1 MATQDLATRDFTRR
15 LAAKGVSVSVLVCV
29 VLMSGAVF
37 GMAAQTALQHLGL
50 DLGSIHNDLIAD
62 RVAKSRSAMAWWAWW
77 MVAVAAVFVGPLSV
91 ALTRT
96 LVANWWLLRGLRLL
110 ATAGVVLGLAAI
122 GGLRPA
128 PTTLAFTANTVFGL
142 LVVSGATLLAALG
155 ARFLSGAF
163 RNQVRVPRPVTRPE
177 TVRRPQPLRTLTPV
191 AAAQPFRGGGSANS
205 GLPFLRFR
213 QRHVLASGSFS
224 FGRLAV
230 VAMLALVVFAAISVL
245 GGATVLVDSV
255 APGAIRELVAAK
267 IAPAGA
273 ASHAR
278 TIVLALLPVEERPRA
293 VVAPVASLAPAAPK
307 PAEPLA
313 PRQRDISAS
322 VGYGGASSAESELTF
337 AKGYSRRR
345 AAQLAANMTSLP
357 TIPQL
362 NAAINIKKIR
372 VASLSLTQ
380 DRRVRRPVADNRQ
393 RASKRSRGHD
403 RYTDNRYNDNRYTDY
418 NAYNRQGRHDRH
430 RGRERNGDNRFARAE
445 PPFRRF

>member
-1 MATQDLATRDFTRR
+1 
-15 LAAKGVSVSVLVCV
+15 
-29 VLMSGAVF
+29 MSGAVF
-37 GMAAQTALQHLGL
+37 GMAAQTALQHFGL

-77 MVAVAAVFVGPLSV
+77 MMAVAAVFVGPLSV

-128 PTTLAFTANTVFGL
+128 PTTLAFTANTVLGL
-142 LVVSGATLLAALG
+142 LVVTGATLLAALG
-155 ARFLSGAF
+155 ARFLSDAF
-163 RNQVRVPRPVTRPE
+163 RTKVRSPVRVPAPVARVEP
-177 TVRRPQPLRTLTPV
+177 VRRPQPLRTLTPV

-213 QRHVLASGSFS
+213 QRHVLAPGSFS
-224 FGRLAV
+224 LGRLAV
-230 VAMLALVVFAAISVL
+230 VAMLAVVVFAAISVL

-278 TIVLALLPVEERPRA
+278 TIVLALLPADERPRA
-293 VVAPVASLAPAAPK
+293 VVAVAPVASLAPAAPK

-322 VGYGGASSAESELTF
+322 VGYGGASLAESELTF

-357 TIPQL
+357 SIPQL
-362 NAAINIKKIR
+362 TAAIDIKKIR
-372 VASLSLTQ
+372 VASLRLTQ

-403 RYTDNRYNDNRYTDY
+403 RYTDNRYTDNRYTDY
-418 NAYNRQGRHDRH
+418 NAYNPQGRHDRH